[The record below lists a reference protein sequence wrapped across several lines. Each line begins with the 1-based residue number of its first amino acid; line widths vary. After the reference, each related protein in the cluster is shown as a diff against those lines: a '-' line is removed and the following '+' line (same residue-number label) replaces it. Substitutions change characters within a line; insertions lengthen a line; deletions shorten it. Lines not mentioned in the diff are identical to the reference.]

1 MISISY
7 FVVQIFNIFLEKP
20 KILYFRFMFVIQCST
35 NLKVWVDGST
45 LVKEENQI
53 TRLYTLVI

>member
-1 MISISY
+1 
-7 FVVQIFNIFLEKP
+7 
-20 KILYFRFMFVIQCST
+20 MFVIQCST